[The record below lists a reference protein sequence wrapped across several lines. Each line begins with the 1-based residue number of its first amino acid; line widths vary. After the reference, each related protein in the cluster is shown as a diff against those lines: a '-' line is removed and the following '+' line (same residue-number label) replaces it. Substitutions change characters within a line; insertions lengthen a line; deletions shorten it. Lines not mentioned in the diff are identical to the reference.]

1 MEGLSKK
8 QAGMAIDALTDRQV
22 RERRYYDAFVQLS
35 VPGIVSLESIRGKE
49 RRPWN
54 PYWYVAELVREQ
66 YMNKPQQLLDF
77 GCGPGSYSVA
87 FAHLGYE
94 VSGFDIS
101 EGNIRA
107 AQALAERYSVADR
120 THFQVS
126 TAEQLDYP
134 SSFFDLIVGI
144 DILHHVEIS
153 RAIPECLRVLKPG
166 GVAIFKEPI
175 EVPLFDRLRNTRL
188 GRALRPKDVSFE
200 RHITEDER
208 KLTASDL
215 ALIKAACHAEE
226 RRFSFISRFET
237 LIFGVAG
244 HTWLTATGASRLEML
259 DQFLLRTCPPLR
271 IFGGSVVMTCHHR
284 RNGAARRDSARPLRS
299 IE

>member
-1 MEGLSKK
+1 
-8 QAGMAIDALTDRQV
+8 MAIEALTDRQS
-22 RERRYYDAFVQLS
+22 RERRYYDEFVQLS
-35 VPGIVSLESIRGKE
+35 VPQVASFEPIRGKE

-54 PYWYVAELVREQ
+54 PYWYVAELVREK
-66 YMNKPQQLLDF
+66 YTGESQQLLDF
-77 GCGPGSYSVA
+77 GCGPGSYSIV
-87 FAHLGYE
+87 FAHFGYE

-144 DILHHVEIS
+144 DILHHVDIR
-153 RAIPECLRVLKPG
+153 RAVPECLRVLKPG

-175 EVPLFDRLRNTRL
+175 EVPMFDRLRNTRL
-188 GRALRPKDVSFE
+188 GRALRPKDVSFD

-215 ALIKAACHAEE
+215 ARIKAACHAEE
-226 RRFSFISRFET
+226 RRFRFISRIET
-237 LIFGVAG
+237 LIFGSG
-244 HTWLTATGASRLEML
+244 HAWLTATGASRLEMV
-259 DQFLLRTCPPLR
+259 DEFLLRTCPPLGV
-271 IFGGSVVMTCHHR
+271 FGGNVVLTCHHR
-284 RNGAARRDSARPLRS
+284 
-299 IE
+299 